1 MGCWNKTCGI
11 SNLFIEA
18 GEKVYVFALEQ
29 ICTTIAAI
37 LLRFGNQ

>member
-29 ICTTIAAI
+29 N
-37 LLRFGNQ
+37 LHHDR